1 MYRLVSL
8 IALVM
13 TIAMPA
19 ALAADD
25 RLTGY
30 KPVDLSSWAPRTA
43 SSAMELVEPLYRTH
57 PRRLEGRPG
66 LQITLRKDADSKLV
80 IDIEMTG
87 FLDDSVGGAQFRAI
101 VVSSR
106 RRLEA
111 GSPRP
116 TPHLLS
122 RPQRRPA
129 DDAAV
134 SLSTNRS

>member
-8 IALVM
+8 TALVM

-19 ALAADD
+19 ARAADD

-101 VVSSR
+101 VVSEPAAAGSWKPSDNATSAIAASTQASR
-106 RRLEA
+106 RPSRVLE
-111 GSPRP
+111 
-116 TPHLLS
+116 H
-122 RPQRRPA
+122 Q
-129 DDAAV
+129 
-134 SLSTNRS
+134 ST

>member
-13 TIAMPA
+13 AITMAA

-43 SSAMELVEPLYRTH
+43 SSAMELVEPLYRAH

-101 VVSSR
+101 VVR
-106 RRLEA
+106 A
-111 GSPRP
+111 GGGWKLQALGQRHICYRGLNAGQP
-116 TPHLLS
+116 TTQPC
-122 RPQRRPA
+122 P
-129 DDAAV
+129 
-134 SLSTNRS
+134 